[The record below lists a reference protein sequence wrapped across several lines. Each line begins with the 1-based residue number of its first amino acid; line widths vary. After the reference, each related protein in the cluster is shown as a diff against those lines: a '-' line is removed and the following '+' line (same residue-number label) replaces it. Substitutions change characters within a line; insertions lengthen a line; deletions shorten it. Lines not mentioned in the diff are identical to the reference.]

1 MRKRFS
7 DKYIKLIHDQIA
19 LGYGIVSSNDI
30 SKVVHL
36 SKHTVKHYM
45 PEVLKCYDDIEVV
58 KGVGYRKKGVEFSY
72 QISANLYSQDLNDY
86 VYHWDG
92 PTYKRCGDYHK
103 AWVEWDAWYPPKRS
117 LKKQVDI
124 WLKENPNDQLE
135 IEIGLWD
142 ANGDEVDFYNEV
154 INH

>member
-7 DKYIKLIHDQIA
+7 EKNIQLIHDQIA
-19 LGYGIVSSNDI
+19 LGYGIVSSNNI
-30 SKVVHL
+30 SKAVFL

-45 PEVLKCYDDIEVV
+45 PEVLKRYDDIEAVS
-58 KGVGYRKKGVEFSY
+58 GIGYRKKGVEFSY

-86 VYHWDG
+86 IYHWDG
-92 PTYKRCGDYHK
+92 PTYKRYSDYDK
-103 AWVEWDAWYPPKRS
+103 AWLGWSTWYPPRRS

-124 WLKENPNDQLE
+124 WLKEHPNDQLE

-142 ANGDEVDFYNEV
+142 ANSDEVDFHCEV

>member
-7 DKYIKLIHDQIA
+7 EKNIRLIHDQIA

-30 SKVVHL
+30 SKAVYL

-45 PEVLKCYDDIEVV
+45 PEVLKRYDDIEVV
-58 KGVGYRKKGVEFSY
+58 KGLGYRKKGVEFSY

-86 VYHWDG
+86 IYHWDG
-92 PTYKRCGDYHK
+92 PTYKRYADYNK
-103 AWVEWDAWYPPKRS
+103 AWFGWSTWYPPRRS
-117 LKKQVDI
+117 LNKQVDI
-124 WLKENPNDQLE
+124 WLKEHPSDQLE

-142 ANGDEVDFYNEV
+142 ANSDEVAFLNEV

>member
-7 DKYIKLIHDQIA
+7 EKNIQLIHDQIA

-30 SKVVHL
+30 SKCIYL

-45 PEVLKCYDDIEVV
+45 PEVLKRYDDIEAVS
-58 KGVGYRKKGVEFSY
+58 GVGYRKKGVEFSY

-86 VYHWDG
+86 IYHWDG
-92 PTYKRCGDYHK
+92 PTYKRCGDYYK
-103 AWVEWDAWYPPKRS
+103 ACLGWDTWYPPKRS
-117 LKKQVDI
+117 IKKQVDI
-124 WLKENPNDQLE
+124 WLKEHPNDQLE

-142 ANGDEVDFYNEV
+142 ANGDEVEFYNEV